1 MDPLYVFLVDQKG
14 DFPYNIGMNKDIVF
28 YLKWLATFVTI
39 IGAICTSINLYPLGP
54 ALLNLGAFLWLIVA
68 IKWREWS
75 LITINA
81 TLLLI
86 YTVGLVAKLATF

>member
-1 MDPLYVFLVDQKG
+1 VVALNDPFCYTKS
-14 DFPYNIGMNKDIVF
+14 MKKDMTF

-39 IGAICTSINLYPLGP
+39 IGAICTSVNIYPAGP
-54 ALLNLGAFLWLIVA
+54 ALLNLGALLWLIVA

-86 YTVGLVAKLATF
+86 YTVGLVIKLL

>member
-1 MDPLYVFLVDQKG
+1 MVDHNG
-14 DFPYNIGMNKDIVF
+14 PFCYNIRMNKDIVF

-39 IGAICTSINLYPLGP
+39 VGAICTSINLYPLGP
-54 ALLNLGAFLWLIVA
+54 ALLNMGAFLWLIVA

-86 YTVGLVAKLATF
+86 YTVGLVVKLAT

>member
-1 MDPLYVFLVDQKG
+1 MVDQKG
-14 DFPYNIGMNKDIVF
+14 PFCYNIRMNKDIVF

-39 IGAICTSINLYPLGP
+39 IGAICTSVNIYPLGP
-54 ALLNLGAFLWLIVA
+54 ALLNLGALLWLIVA
-68 IKWREWS
+68 VKWREWS

-86 YTVGLVAKLATF
+86 YTAGLVVKLAT

>member
-1 MDPLYVFLVDQKG
+1 MTKE
-14 DFPYNIGMNKDIVF
+14 IVF

-39 IGAICTSINLYPLGP
+39 LGAIATSVNMYPLGP

-68 IKWREWS
+68 IMWKEWS
-75 LITINA
+75 LIVINA

-86 YTVGLVAKLATF
+86 YTIGLVIKLL

>member
-1 MDPLYVFLVDQKG
+1 MVAHKG
-14 DFPYNIGMNKDIVF
+14 PFCYTKSMNKDMTF

-39 IGAICTSINLYPLGP
+39 VGAICTSINIYPLGP
-54 ALLNLGAFLWLIVA
+54 ALLNLGAFVWLIVA
-68 IKWREWS
+68 VKWREWS

-86 YTVGLVAKLATF
+86 YTVGLVAKLATRFW